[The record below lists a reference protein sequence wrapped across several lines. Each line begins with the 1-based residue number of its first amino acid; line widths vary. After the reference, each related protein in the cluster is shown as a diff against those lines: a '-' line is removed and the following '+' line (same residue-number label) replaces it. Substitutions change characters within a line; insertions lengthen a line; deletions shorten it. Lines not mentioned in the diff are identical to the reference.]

1 MTVILLRHGRSV
13 ANARA
18 QLAGRTPGIGLD
30 DTGRAQADAIVER
43 LAACRDKIVAVAR
56 SPLQRCAETVAPLLA
71 TIDVPEVIVEDLIE
85 VDYGDWTNQPIK
97 DLLAEPLWK
106 TVQQHP
112 SAAVFPGGEGLA
124 QVQSRAVAAIRRL
137 DRELGGE
144 HGDQIW
150 VACSHGDVIKSVVAD
165 AMGTHLDSFQRI
177 IVEPASM
184 SVIQYHPTRPSV
196 HTVNSTAVV
205 AVPLP
210 RPPAPSAGAPDHADR
225 SHAPGA
231 AVDSDRSHAPGA
243 GHNGHHADAIG
254 GSTGGSEILTG
265 ATEV

>member
-30 DTGRAQADAIVER
+30 ETGRAQAAALVER
-43 LAACRDKIVAVAR
+43 LSACRDKIVAVAR

-71 TIDVPEVIVEDLIE
+71 SIDVPEIVVDDLVE
-85 VDYGDWTNQPIK
+85 VDYGEWTNQPIK
-97 DLLAEPLWK
+97 DLLAQPLWK

-124 QVQSRAVAAIRRL
+124 QVQNRAVAAIRRL
-137 DRELGGE
+137 DRELGGPD
-144 HGDQIW
+144 GDQIW
-150 VACSHGDVIKSVVAD
+150 VACSHGDVIKSVIAD
-165 AMGTHLDSFQRI
+165 AMCSHLDSFQRI
-177 IVEPASM
+177 VVEPASM

-210 RPPAPSAGAPDHADR
+210 RPPKTEE
-225 SHAPGA
+225 A
-231 AVDSDRSHAPGA
+231 AAA
-243 GHNGHHADAIG
+243 TNGHHADAIG
-254 GSTGGSEILTG
+254 GSTGSEILTG

>member
-13 ANARA
+13 ANARS
-18 QLAGRTPGIGLD
+18 QLAGRTPGIELD
-30 DTGRAQADAIVER
+30 ETGRAQADAVVDR
-43 LAACRDKIVAVAR
+43 LAACREHIVAVAR

-71 TIDVPEVIVEDLIE
+71 SIDVPEIVVDDLIE

-97 DLLAEPLWK
+97 DLLAQPLWK
-106 TVQQHP
+106 TVQRHP

-124 QVQSRAVAAIRRL
+124 DVQTRAVAAIRRL
-137 DRELGGE
+137 DRELGGPN
-144 HGDQIW
+144 GDQVW
-150 VACSHGDVIKSVVAD
+150 VACSHGDVIKSVIAD

-184 SVIQYHPTRPSV
+184 SVISYHPSRPSV

-210 RPPAPSAGAPDHADR
+210 KPPAAADHD
-225 SHAPGA
+225 
-231 AVDSDRSHAPGA
+231 
-243 GHNGHHADAIG
+243 GHHADAIG
-254 GSTGGSEILTG
+254 GSTGRSEIMTG